1 MEKSSWKLTDED
13 KKKIVDSWT
22 RGMSTKKISKTY
34 LVNDEAIRQLIK
46 RRLPKNVYRKISKTH
61 MKKFFE
67 NKIPTTKINTPRLN
81 SDLSWWVG
89 VVKGDGYVN
98 HKWKYVRLEVM
109 DKDFRDRWARV
120 GFSLFGMKP
129 KISYSESKGSYIARF
144 NSKLLVKFLDG
155 FGSFGRYCWDVPAPV
170 LKSGFAIKSAFLRG
184 LFDAEGSVRG
194 SQRPH
199 GISFVSVNKKA
210 ASSVKKI
217 LGELGVNARIKS
229 ESRKNG
235 RVYEVIT
242 IYGFENLRKFNFS
255 VKFTINRKSEKLN
268 QYLMRM
274 YERKGLI

>member
-13 KKKIVDSWT
+13 KKKIVDSWMK
-22 RGMSTKKISKTY
+22 GMSTKKISKIY
-34 LVNDEAIRQLIK
+34 LVNDESIRHLIK
-46 RRLPKNVYRKISKTH
+46 RRLPKNVYRKISKNH
-61 MKKFFE
+61 MKRFFE
-67 NKIPTTKINTPRLN
+67 TKRPTTKINTPRLN
-81 SDLSWWVG
+81 SDLSWWIG

-98 HKWKYVRLEVM
+98 HKWKYVKLEVT

-120 GFSLFGMKP
+120 GISLFDMEP
-129 KISYSESKGSYIARF
+129 KISYNKNKGSYIAKF

-155 FGSFGRYCWDVPAPV
+155 FGRFGRYCWDVPTPI

-184 LFDAEGSVRG
+184 LFDAEGSVKG
-194 SQRPH
+194 SPRQH
-199 GISFVSVNKKA
+199 EISFISVNKKA

-217 LGELGVNARIKS
+217 LGELGVNSRIKS

-235 RVYEVIT
+235 RVYQVIR

-268 QYLMRM
+268 GYLMRM